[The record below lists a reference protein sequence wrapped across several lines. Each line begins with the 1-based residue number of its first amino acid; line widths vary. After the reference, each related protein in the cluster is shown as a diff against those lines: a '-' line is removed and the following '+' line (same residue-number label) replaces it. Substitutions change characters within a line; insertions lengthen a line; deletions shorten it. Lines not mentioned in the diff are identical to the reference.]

1 MTTPDELV
9 AVELA
14 RLSASF
20 VAQLREQVQAVE
32 DEMTA
37 WLEAPRDV
45 ERFEI
50 LRILSHKV
58 HQLKGSGS
66 TFGCPG
72 ISRAARALEQRLG
85 TLRRKIDAGVLPTP
99 GDVESAMTQLQIEA
113 RRASRDPEASL

>member
-20 VAQLREQVQAVE
+20 VAQLAEQVQAVE

-37 WLEAPRDV
+37 WLDAPQDV
-45 ERFEI
+45 ERFEV
-50 LRILSHKV
+50 LSHKV

-85 TLRRKIDAGVLPTP
+85 MLRRGIDAGVLPAP
-99 GDVESAMTQLQIEA
+99 GDVESTMTQLQNEA
-113 RRASRDPEASL
+113 RRARTQSRDPEASP

>member
-20 VAQLREQVQAVE
+20 VAQLAGQVQAVE

-37 WLEAPRDV
+37 WLDEPRDV
-45 ERFEI
+45 ERFE
-50 LRILSHKV
+50 ILSHKV

-85 TLRRKIDAGVLPTP
+85 MLRRGIDAGVLPAP
-99 GDVESAMTQLQIEA
+99 GDVESTMAQLQNEA
-113 RRASRDPEASL
+113 RRVRTESGGPEASP

>member
-50 LRILSHKV
+50 LSHKV
-58 HQLKGSGS
+58 HQDPESQGSPAQGFRQYLRLS
-66 TFGCPG
+66 RHQPG
-72 ISRAARALEQRLG
+72 GPGAGATPWHASAQNRRGRAA
-85 TLRRKIDAGVLPTP
+85 D
-99 GDVESAMTQLQIEA
+99 A
-113 RRASRDPEASL
+113 RRRGDDAASN

>member
-50 LRILSHKV
+50 LSHKV

-72 ISRAARALEQRLG
+72 ISRAA
-85 TLRRKIDAGVLPTP
+85 
-99 GDVESAMTQLQIEA
+99 AMTQLQIEA
-113 RRASRDPEASL
+113 RRARTQSRDPEASL

>member
-20 VAQLREQVQAVE
+20 VAQLAEQVQAVE

-37 WLEAPRDV
+37 WLDAPRDV
-45 ERFEI
+45 ERFE
-50 LRILSHKV
+50 ILSHKV

-85 TLRRKIDAGVLPTP
+85 TLRRDIDAGVLPAP
-99 GDVESAMTQLQIEA
+99 GDVESAMTQLQNEA
-113 RRASRDPEASL
+113 RRARTQSRDSEASP